1 MRYQQTPRKAG
12 NQQVSQAGYWP
23 CIHDQTPIKTLD
35 IKCEL
40 SWLALLH
47 AYYHSLFP
55 GKVKTPY
62 KTVVGRRQLEP
73 EGRPFVDSAPF
84 ASSLS

>member
-12 NQQVSQAGYWP
+12 DLQVSQAGCQP
-23 CIHDQTPIKTLD
+23 GIHDQTPIKTLD

-47 AYYHSLFP
+47 AY
-55 GKVKTPY
+55 
-62 KTVVGRRQLEP
+62 
-73 EGRPFVDSAPF
+73 
-84 ASSLS
+84 